1 MKKSLIALA
10 AMSAV
15 AGAAQAQSSVTVYG
29 LVDSGYRST
38 SSDALKYTGSSNT
51 TTVENR
57 ENKGVGSSSSA
68 SSRLGFRGTE
78 DLGGGLRAN
87 FVVEVGLD
95 ATNATVSSMN
105 NRQSFVGLSGG
116 FGTLNIGTQYTAHH
130 NIAAAFSPSTGVN
143 LAGDLNYTTGPV
155 TSGALSNLGIT
166 TTGTTIANNAAKST
180 IEGLFNAQGRYDV
193 LVQGVAVADTNGV
206 IAPPTVAALSSPVT
220 SNLAALQTL
229 LDATTTANLNTRL
242 SRADMNGYTV
252 RRNNTISYAS
262 PVMNGFQLGLG
273 YNAPST
279 SIIEGGNQVKAS
291 SNTISASY
299 TTGKFAA
306 AAAVANGKSESVGA
320 GAADSRAVG
329 IVNTYAANAALTRI
343 VGIITTPAAVTN
355 AANTFTV
362 KGRESIAAA
371 SYDFGVAKVGYI
383 YSAKKAK
390 DTVSDLIDRDSNS
403 VNVSMPFGKV
413 TAWANYAKGDQNVLP
428 GTANE
433 VKYDMSAMQLGA
445 RYAFSKRTD
454 AYAIYGQTKLDR
466 RDSALDLKDT
476 QTAVGIRHQF

>member
-1 MKKSLIALA
+1 MT
-10 AMSAV
+10 AV

-38 SSDALKYTGSSNT
+38 ESDALKYSASSNAT
-51 TTVENR
+51 TNEQR
-57 ENKGVGSSSSA
+57 EQKGIGSSSSA

-130 NIAAAFSPSTGVN
+130 TIAAAFSPTTGVN

-166 TTGTTIANNAAKST
+166 TTGTTIAANAAKST
-180 IEGLFNAQGRYDV
+180 VEGLFQAQGRYDV
-193 LVQGVAVADTNGV
+193 VLQGALSTNTNN
-206 IAPPTVAALSSPVT
+206 ATVAPAAVTALSSPGT
-220 SNLAALQTL
+220 NLTGLQTL
-229 LDATTTANLNTRL
+229 LDASTTATLNTRL

-262 PVMNGFQLGLG
+262 PVINGFQVGLG

-279 SIIEGGNQVKAS
+279 SIIQGGNEVKAS
-291 SNTISASY
+291 SSTVSASY
-299 TTGKFAA
+299 TAGKFAA

-320 GAADSRAVG
+320 GASNARSAG
-329 IVNTYAANAALTRI
+329 IVNAYAADATLTRT
-343 VGIITTPAAVTN
+343 VGIIDVPAAVVN

-362 KGRESIAAA
+362 KGRETIAAA

-383 YSAKKAK
+383 YSAKTAK

-413 TAWANYAKGDQNVLP
+413 TAWANYAKGDQTVLP
-428 GTANE
+428 GTATA
-433 VKYDMSAMQLGA
+433 VKYDLTAMQLGA

-454 AYAIYGQTKLDR
+454 AYAIYGQTKMDR
-466 RDSALDLKDT
+466 ADSGLDLKDT